1 MMRQWDTQTSRAYQ
15 HHLGNLARILS
26 GEMEGKGRAVKRLQ
40 IGPSEPCATD
50 GDTVYL
56 TYPIINGV
64 SDNMNLILTEAILA
78 HECAGHLAYT
88 NFNAWKVVAD
98 AIKRGDEDR
107 LLHDFTNIFE
117 DARVNYLL
125 GKDFAGSKKR
135 LDMAQD
141 MMMVQHKASIG
152 TGPVPDSEAPKL
164 GVVAIA
170 TEAILG
176 VGHFIDNEKVIAMMD
191 EARPLFASALKCQD
205 TTRVIKGA
213 RAVLA
218 VYRTHFP
225 EDETG
230 GSEYGASTS
239 PEGEG
244 LFVDDMSMDK
254 VSEAANT
261 QKRNRQ
267 QAKTV
272 KTTRFKDMDIPTSD
286 NAGEGGLGSAD
297 EEGDSSEGGAE
308 AGDCTDGEGD
318 GSEGA
323 GEGQEGTD
331 SDSEGQGTGGE
342 EGDAEGEGTGEGSPM
357 FAETADDDFGS
368 SEFIEMG
375 DNHDSGLKVGAVGS
389 TGARFNGTDFAEN
402 LLAEAQAVFD
412 ESDDLW
418 FPDDV
423 DLCDLTAD
431 IHNADAAGLVNDGG
445 HGIITGENEEW
456 RHYNMANQAEAY
468 NIVKT
473 QTKGAVKRLAATLKN
488 LIRGADT
495 RYSTHHKKGKIDDSR
510 LWAVKSSERL
520 FKKDKV
526 HPDFTLRCVV
536 LIDASG
542 SMNGRR
548 ARQAAKAAVA
558 LSEALE
564 LVGADYEV
572 VDFNSSNGSMQ
583 GFPRGCTYINT
594 RKSANQSLTTEVKG
608 RIVTPFAGSQN
619 SDAYAVRWAME
630 RTKQF
635 GDTDS
640 KRMVFIISDGSPA
653 GPSNGLGAGAHLVQ
667 VLAEAEKDDCIL
679 FSVGIAGMDTSR
691 YYSNHGHASVNGIE
705 TLAQD
710 ILLPLKTALKRSLS
724 RRVVKQ

>member
-1 MMRQWDTQTSRAYQ
+1 MMREWNTNTSRAYH

-40 IGPSEPCATD
+40 VGPSEPCATD

-56 TYPIINGV
+56 TYPILAGV
-64 SDNMNLILTEAILA
+64 SDNMNLILTEAVLA

-98 AIKRGDEDR
+98 AIKRGDEDK

-135 LDMAQD
+135 LDMAQN
-141 MMMVQHKASIG
+141 MMMEQHRDNL
-152 TGPVPDSEAPKL
+152 TGEPVPDSEAPKM
-164 GVVAIA
+164 GVIAIA

-191 EARPLFASALKCQD
+191 EARPLFADALKCQD

-213 RAVLA
+213 RAVLE

-230 GSEYGASTS
+230 GSEYGASED
-239 PEGEG
+239 PAGEAM
-244 LFVDDMSMDK
+244 FVDDMSMEK

-261 QKRNRQ
+261 QKRNKDK
-267 QAKTV
+267 AKSVRTS
-272 KTTRFKDMDIPTSD
+272 RFKDMDIPTSD
-286 NAGEGGLGSAD
+286 NAGEAGLGD
-297 EEGDSSEGGAE
+297 GDDEGDSSEGGAE
-308 AGDCTDGEGD
+308 SGDDA
-318 GSEGA
+318 EGA
-323 GEGQEGTD
+323 GDSQEGD
-331 SDSEGQGTGGE
+331 SSGSEGQGTGGDE
-342 EGDAEGEGTGEGSPM
+342 EGAEGDEGADGSPVSR
-357 FAETADDDFGS
+357 ETPDDDFGS
-368 SEFIEMG
+368 DAYTEAG
-375 DNHDSGLKVGAVGS
+375 DNHEGSLMVGS
-389 TGARFNGTDFAEN
+389 TGSTDTRFNGIDYAEN
-402 LLAEAQAVFD
+402 LLAEAQNVFD

-418 FPDDV
+418 FPEDV
-423 DLCDLTAD
+423 DLSDLTAD
-431 IHNADAAGLVNDGG
+431 LHNAEAAGVTNDGG

-456 RHYNMANQAEAY
+456 RHYNMEAQAGDY
-468 NIVKT
+468 NAVKA
-473 QTKGAVKRLAATLKN
+473 QTKAAVKRLAATLKN

-495 RYSTHHKKGKIDDSR
+495 RYSTHHKKGKVDDSR

-526 HPDFTLRCVV
+526 HADFKLRCVV

-572 VDFNSSNGSMQ
+572 VDFNSSNGAMHD
-583 GFPRGCTYINT
+583 FPRGCTYINT
-594 RKSANQSLTTEVKG
+594 RKGANQSLTTEVKG

-640 KRMVFIISDGSPA
+640 KRMVFILSDGSPA
-653 GPSNGLGAGAHLVQ
+653 GPCNGVGAGAHLRQ
-667 VLAEAEKDDCIL
+667 VLAEAEKDECIL

-691 YYSNHGHASVNGIE
+691 YYANHGHASVNGIE

-710 ILLPLKTALKRSLS
+710 ILLPLKTALKRSLK

>member
-1 MMRQWDTQTSRAYQ
+1 MMRPWDTNTSRAYH

-40 IGPSEPCATD
+40 VGPTEPCATD
-50 GDTVYL
+50 GETVYL
-56 TYPIINGV
+56 TYPMLAGV
-64 SDNMNLILTEAILA
+64 SDNMNLILTEAVLA

-98 AIKRGDEDR
+98 AIKRGDEDK

-135 LDMAQD
+135 LDMTQT
-141 MMMVQHKASIG
+141 MMMEQHRDNLSG
-152 TGPVPDSEAPKL
+152 EPVPDSEAPKM
-164 GVVAIA
+164 GVIAIA

-176 VGHFIDNEKVIAMMD
+176 VGHFIDNDKVIAMMN
-191 EARPLFASALKCQD
+191 EARPLFADALKCQD

-218 VYRTHFP
+218 VYRKHFP

-230 GSEYGASTS
+230 GSEYGASED
-239 PEGEG
+239 PAGEAM
-244 LFVDDMSMDK
+244 FVDDMSMEK

-261 QKRNRQ
+261 QKRNKDK
-267 QAKTV
+267 AKTV
-272 KTTRFKDMDIPTSD
+272 RTSRFKDMDIPTSD
-286 NAGEGGLGSAD
+286 NAGLEDGAGLGD
-297 EEGDSSEGGAE
+297 GDDEGDSSEGGAE
-308 AGDCTDGEGD
+308 SGDDAEGAGDSQEGD
-318 GSEGA
+318 GSG
-323 GEGQEGTD
+323 
-331 SDSEGQGTGGE
+331 SEGQGTGGDE
-342 EGDAEGEGTGEGSPM
+342 EGAVGDEGADGRPVSR
-357 FAETADDDFGS
+357 ETPDDDFGGDAYT
-368 SEFIEMG
+368 EAG
-375 DNHDSGLKVGAVGS
+375 DNHEGSLMVGS
-389 TGARFNGTDFAEN
+389 TGSTDTRFNGIDYAEN
-402 LLAEAQAVFD
+402 LLAEAQSVFD

-418 FPDDV
+418 FPEDV
-423 DLCDLTAD
+423 DLSDLTAD
-431 IHNADAAGLVNDGG
+431 LHNAEAAGVTNDGG

-456 RHYNMANQAEAY
+456 RHYNMEAQAGDY
-468 NIVKT
+468 NAVKA
-473 QTKGAVKRLAATLKN
+473 QTKAAVKRLSATLKN

-526 HPDFTLRCVV
+526 HPDFKLRCVV

-572 VDFNSSNGSMQ
+572 VDFNSSNGAMRD
-583 GFPRGCTYINT
+583 FHRGCTYINI
-594 RKSANQSLTTEVKG
+594 RKGANQSLTTEVKG

-653 GPSNGLGAGAHLVQ
+653 GPCNGIGAGAHLKQ
-667 VLAEAEKDDCIL
+667 VLAEAEKDECIL

-691 YYSNHGHASVNGIE
+691 YYANHGHASVNGIE

-710 ILLPLKTALKRSLS
+710 ILLPLKTALKRSLK

>member
-1 MMRQWDTQTSRAYQ
+1 MQ
-15 HHLGNLARILS
+15 
-26 GEMEGKGRAVKRLQ
+26 
-40 IGPSEPCATD
+40 
-50 GDTVYL
+50 
-56 TYPIINGV
+56 GV
-64 SDNMNLILTEAILA
+64 NDNMNLILSEAILA

-88 NFNAWKVVAD
+88 NFNAWKVVSD

-135 LDMAQD
+135 LDMAQH
-141 MMMVQHKASIG
+141 MMMDHHRATIG
-152 TGPVPDSEAPKL
+152 TGPAPDSEAPKL

-176 VGHFIDNEKVIAMMD
+176 VGHFIDNAKVIAMMD
-191 EARPLFASALKCQD
+191 EARPLFAGALKCQD

-244 LFVDDMSMDK
+244 LFVDDMSMDN
-254 VSEAANT
+254 VAEAANT
-261 QKRNRQ
+261 QKRNKQ

-272 KTTRFKDMDIPTSD
+272 RTSRFKDMDIPTSD

-297 EEGDSSEGGAE
+297 EDGDSSEGGAE
-308 AGDCTDGEGD
+308 AGEAGD
-318 GSEGA
+318 GSEGD

-342 EGDAEGEGTGEGSPM
+342 EGDAEGKGTGEGSPM
-357 FAETADDDFGS
+357 VAETADDDFGGN
-368 SEFIEMG
+368 EFLEVG
-375 DNHDSGLKVGAVGS
+375 DNHDAGLKVGATGS
-389 TGARFNGTDFAEN
+389 SDARFNGIDYAEN
-402 LLAEAQAVFD
+402 LLAEAQGVFD

-418 FPDDV
+418 FPEDV

-431 IHNADAAGLVNDGG
+431 IHNADAAGVVNDGG
-445 HGIITGENEEW
+445 HGIITGENEHW
-456 RHYNMANQAEAY
+456 RQYSMDLQANEY

-542 SMNGRR
+542 SMSGRR

-564 LVGADYEV
+564 MVGADYEV
-572 VDFNSSNGSMQ
+572 VDFNSSNGAMHDW
-583 GFPRGCTYINT
+583 PRGCTYINT

-653 GPSNGLGAGAHLVQ
+653 GPSKGGGAGAHLRE
-667 VLAEAEKDDCIL
+667 VLAEAETDDCIL
-679 FSVGIAGMDTSR
+679 FSVGIAGMDTSG
-691 YYSNHGHASVNGIE
+691 YYANHGHASINGID

-710 ILLPLKTALKRSLS
+710 ILLPLKTALKRSLN
-724 RRVVKQ
+724 RRPNR